1 MIFDQTSILA
11 IISLASLLFNILQQ
25 QKIKSMKFTISNLED
40 EIEDKTM
47 IIRALTEHVE
57 HEGDSE
63 NSDNDETKIDLEIE
77 SDAQPV
83 HDNLTREDVFN
94 YIIQNNMTPTDKQQ
108 FTVAWYFPSKYAV
121 ENIPPDLT
129 AEPWVK
135 IFTFNLENK

>member
-1 MIFDQTSILA
+1 MTFDQTSILA
-11 IISLASLLFNILQQ
+11 VISLASLLFNILQQ

-57 HEGDSE
+57 HGGD
-63 NSDNDETKIDLEIE
+63 TKIDLEIE

-121 ENIPPDLT
+121 ENTPPDLT
-129 AEPWVK
+129 ADPWVK